1 MVDARQDRMSA
12 GSLHDVG
19 NPSIVGGHDDFIK
32 ASRLAGSLEHVHDKG
47 LAGLARENLFGK
59 AR

>member
-12 GSLHDVG
+12 GRLHDVG
-19 NPSIVGGHDDFIK
+19 NPSIVGGHDDFIE
-32 ASRLAGSLEHVHDKG
+32 ASRLASRLEHVHDKG
-47 LAGLARENLFGK
+47 FTCLARENLFGK